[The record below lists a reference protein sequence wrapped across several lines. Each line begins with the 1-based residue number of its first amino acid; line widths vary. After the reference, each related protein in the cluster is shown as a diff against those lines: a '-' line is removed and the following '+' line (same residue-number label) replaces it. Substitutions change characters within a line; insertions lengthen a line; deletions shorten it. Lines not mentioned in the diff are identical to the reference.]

1 MLLLKMV
8 INDLD
13 LCYCLRK
20 LWRTVEF
27 LRGGGGSVASK
38 EKLRD
43 DAGSSSR
50 PLFRY
55 PNYLHNYHKNQGKN
69 CETMPDLLLDL
80 CLGNRFSEKKSK
92 LSAERADYQ
101 SQRSLIKYCNS

>member
-50 PLFRY
+50 PLFR
-55 PNYLHNYHKNQGKN
+55 KTKGKTARR
-69 CETMPDLLLDL
+69 CQIF
-80 CLGNRFSEKKSK
+80 FSISV
-92 LSAERADYQ
+92 
-101 SQRSLIKYCNS
+101 

>member
-1 MLLLKMV
+1 MV

-50 PLFRY
+50 PLFRIIIVEMIL
-55 PNYLHNYHKNQGKN
+55 NSIWIGGVERKTKGKTARR
-69 CETMPDLLLDL
+69 C
-80 CLGNRFSEKKSK
+80 RIFFSVSV
-92 LSAERADYQ
+92 
-101 SQRSLIKYCNS
+101 

>member
-1 MLLLKMV
+1 MLLVKMV

-38 EKLRD
+38 EKPREKLRD

-50 PLFRY
+50 PLFR
-55 PNYLHNYHKNQGKN
+55 
-69 CETMPDLLLDL
+69 
-80 CLGNRFSEKKSK
+80 FSEMKSK

-101 SQRSLIKYCNS
+101 SQRSLINYCNS

>member
-13 LCYCLRK
+13 LFYCLRK
-20 LWRTVEF
+20 LWRTLEF

-50 PLFRY
+50 PLFSGVER
-55 PNYLHNYHKNQGKN
+55 KTKGKTKRR
-69 CETMPDLLLDL
+69 C
-80 CLGNRFSEKKSK
+80 RIFFSISV
-92 LSAERADYQ
+92 
-101 SQRSLIKYCNS
+101 

>member
-50 PLFRY
+50 PLFS
-55 PNYLHNYHKNQGKN
+55 
-69 CETMPDLLLDL
+69 DV
-80 CLGNRFSEKKSK
+80 
-92 LSAERADYQ
+92 
-101 SQRSLIKYCNS
+101 

>member
-50 PLFRY
+50 PLFR
-55 PNYLHNYHKNQGKN
+55 
-69 CETMPDLLLDL
+69 
-80 CLGNRFSEKKSK
+80 FSEKKSK

-101 SQRSLIKYCNS
+101 SQRSLINYCNS